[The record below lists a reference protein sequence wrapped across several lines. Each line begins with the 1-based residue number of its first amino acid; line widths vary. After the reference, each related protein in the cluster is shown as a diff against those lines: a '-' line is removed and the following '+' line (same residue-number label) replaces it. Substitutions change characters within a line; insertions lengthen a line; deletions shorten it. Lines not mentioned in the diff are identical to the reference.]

1 MSLEQL
7 VKTWVSLDN
16 EIKTINEN
24 LRLLR
29 EKRNSSSDSVLT
41 YIQEKRL
48 ENATIKISDGRL
60 RFVSVKQ
67 QNPLSYKFIDDCLRK
82 CISNPE
88 QVELIME
95 FIKKERPTRDTLEI
109 KRYSQ

>member
-1 MSLEQL
+1 MSLEER
-7 VKTWVSLDN
+7 VKNWVALDN
-16 EIKTINEN
+16 EIKTINEK

-29 EKRNSSSDSVLT
+29 EKRDDSSDSILT

-48 ENATIKISDGRL
+48 DNATIKISDGRL

-67 QNPLSYKFIDDCLRK
+67 QNPLSYKFIDDSLRK

-88 QVELIME
+88 QVDLIME
-95 FIKKERPTRDTLEI
+95 FIKKERPSQVSTEI

>member
-1 MSLEQL
+1 MSLEER
-7 VKTWVSLDN
+7 VKNWVALDN
-16 EIKTINEN
+16 EIKTINEK

-29 EKRNSSSDSVLT
+29 EKRHDSSDSILT
-41 YIQEKRL
+41 YIQENRL
-48 ENATIKISDGRL
+48 DNATIKISDGRL

-88 QVELIME
+88 QVQLIME
-95 FIKKERPTRDTLEI
+95 FIKKERVSRVSLEI